1 MTVLGNIIINLNMSL
16 SSQKNTGR
24 RHVLSWAH
32 PRNSSLVSLDRSQGS
47 ANTCDSL
54 YQHLLQLLLDS
65 AENEQKAK
73 KNVFLKGRGRC
84 KSRKSIFTSFYIF
97 TPRTWHVLSF
107 TLGKNHSYFII
118 PQELSMIY
126 AGMAKEEN

>member
-65 AENEQKAK
+65 AVNEQKAK
-73 KNVFLKGRGRC
+73 KKY
-84 KSRKSIFTSFYIF
+84 S
-97 TPRTWHVLSF
+97 
-107 TLGKNHSYFII
+107 
-118 PQELSMIY
+118 
-126 AGMAKEEN
+126 